1 MRGPFA
7 VTILT
12 RSLVLGCSVLA
23 LAACGPEEI
32 ASPGTSG
39 DVIINPPAT
48 PTPSPTPTPT
58 PTGPALVT
66 PANGCPTISDPQGLT
81 DEGTITGP
89 TGTYRVCRMPAR
101 FNVSSTLPYVD
112 GLLYRMAGRVDVGTD
127 GGPAPDNSDGLSD
140 TNVTLTIAPGAIIY
154 ASGEAFMNVNRGNRI
169 NATGTADRPIIFTSR
184 DNVLGLNTD
193 SSSGQWGG
201 LVLSGRAQVTD
212 CATPGAPEGT
222 VQCERQVEGTATPA
236 LFGGATNDDSSGT
249 VAYVQIR
256 FSGFT
261 LTGGSELQSLTT
273 GGTGSGTTLHHIQSF
288 NSSDDGVEFFGG
300 HVNMKHL
307 IVVGAEDDSLDTDT
321 GAKVNLQYVIAVH
334 NNNVHDTII
343 EADSSGNNDAVP
355 RQNTRIANFLFVQ
368 GAAAADGGAAIRLR
382 GGTDYALV
390 NGILLSPQDECIRIE
405 HAETVRATNAG
416 LDDVGPPVFN
426 SMVMSCA
433 ATKFIGSSGVTAAQA
448 ESIFNAG
455 TNNNSDF
462 TATLTNLFVNGANES
477 AVPAFD
483 ASTLSSFFDTT
494 TYIGAVRDANDTWYE
509 GWTCNSS
516 TANFGTNN
524 TGLCTSLPVYS

>member
-1 MRGPFA
+1 M
-7 VTILT
+7 TKLS

-32 ASPGTSG
+32 ASPGTG
-39 DVIINPPAT
+39 GNITINNPPA
-48 PTPSPTPTPT
+48 PAPAPAPTPT

-66 PANGCPTISDPQGLT
+66 PATGCPTISDPQGLT

-89 TGTYRVCRMPAR
+89 TGEYRVCTLPAR
-101 FNVSSTLPYVD
+101 INASSTLPYVA
-112 GLLYRMAGRVDVGTD
+112 GLLYRMGGRVDVGTD
-127 GGPAPDNSDGLSD
+127 GGPAADASDGLSD
-140 TNVTLTIAPGAIIY
+140 TNVTLTIAPGAIIF

-201 LVLSGRAQVTD
+201 LILSGRAQVTD
-212 CATPGAPEGT
+212 CATPTAPEGT

-236 LFGGATNDDSSGT
+236 LFGGATNTDNSGT

-256 FSGFT
+256 YSGFT

-273 GGTGSGTTLHHIQSF
+273 GGTGSGTTLNHIQSV

-300 HVNMKHL
+300 HVNIKHL
-307 IVVGAEDDSLDTDT
+307 IVDGSEDDALDTDT
-321 GAKVNLQYVIAVH
+321 GAKVNLQYVIAAH
-334 NNNVHDTII
+334 NTNAHDTII
-343 EADSSGNNDAVP
+343 EADSSGNNNAVP
-355 RQNTRIANFLFVQ
+355 RQNTRISNFVFIQ

-382 GGTDYALV
+382 GGTDYALL
-390 NGILLSPQDECIRIE
+390 NGILVSPQDECIRIE
-405 HAETVRATNAG
+405 HTETGQAANAG

-426 SMVMSCA
+426 SMVMECA
-433 ATKFIGSSGVTAAQA
+433 ATKFIGSSGITAAQA
-448 ESIFNAG
+448 EGFFTAG
-455 TNNNSDF
+455 TNNNSAF
-462 TATLTNLFVNGANES
+462 TATLTNLFVNGANET

-483 ASTLSSFFDTT
+483 ASTLSSFFDAT
-494 TYIGAVRDANDTWYE
+494 TYIGAVRDASDTWYQ
-509 GWTCNSS
+509 GWTCNSA
-516 TANFGTNN
+516 TLNFGTDN